1 MSVSVAIR
9 FDVSSTI
16 GSGHLRRSIVFGKI
30 LNQRNIKHC
39 FVTEKSSIDAAITLG
54 VPKHALLGFDIEVGE
69 SDWTKKLPDLDIV
82 IVDFCH
88 QEHRS
93 SDLTVESI
101 QNSSKASITVID
113 SMPPH
118 HYLGSSNSVVSYVIT
133 PYLDAQHLRT
143 EPQCTNWIT
152 GVQYSILEESYSLIH
167 KQMKLDELRS
177 GNFIL
182 LCCGG
187 SDPNRNTEYIL
198 RKFADEPNLQVEVKV
213 VVGQLISTS
222 RVKVLKKLAAKH
234 PRNISLIFDC
244 HNISKL
250 IAECGVVIG
259 SVGLIRYEAACLGK
273 PSYLIQNTP
282 NYQNYLRNFH
292 NKGLGNIYF
301 LQNERE
307 RIAFEAKV
315 QSLCTVEGLAE
326 INKPNQIGFDFV
338 DGCGAQKI
346 VDLLLE
352 S

>member
-16 GSGHLRRSIVFGKI
+16 GSGHLRRSTVIGKI
-30 LNQRNIKHC
+30 LNQRNIKHL
-39 FVTEKSSIDAAITLG
+39 FVTGKSSFDAAITLG
-54 VPKHALLGFDIEVGE
+54 VPKDNLLGFDTEVGE
-69 SDWTKKLPDLDIV
+69 SDWTYKLPNLDIV

-93 SDLTVESI
+93 SDFTVESI
-101 QNSSKASITVID
+101 QYSSKASITVID

-118 HYLGSSNSVVSYVIT
+118 HYRGDSNSVVSYVVT

-143 EPQCTNWIT
+143 EPQCKNWIT
-152 GVQYSILEESYSLIH
+152 GAQYSILDESYSLIH
-167 KQMKLDELRS
+167 KKMKQDELRS

-187 SDPNRNTEYIL
+187 SDPNRFTEYIL

-213 VVGQLISTS
+213 VVGQLFSAS
-222 RVKVLKKLAAKH
+222 RVKVLKKLVTKH
-234 PRNISLIFDC
+234 PQRISLIFDC
-244 HNISKL
+244 HNISNL
-250 IAECGVVIG
+250 IAECGVVLG

-273 PSYLIQNTP
+273 PSYLIQNTL

-292 NKGLGNIYF
+292 NKGLGNIFF

-307 RIAFEAKV
+307 T
-315 QSLCTVEGLAE
+315 S
-326 INKPNQIGFDFV
+326 
-338 DGCGAQKI
+338 
-346 VDLLLE
+346 
-352 S
+352 